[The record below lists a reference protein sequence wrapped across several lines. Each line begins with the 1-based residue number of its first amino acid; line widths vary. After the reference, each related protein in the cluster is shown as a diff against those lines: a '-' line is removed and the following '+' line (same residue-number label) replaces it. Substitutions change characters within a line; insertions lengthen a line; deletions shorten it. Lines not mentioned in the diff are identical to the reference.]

1 MELRGIEIV
10 KVATFLILLSQIQLK
25 MKKYIL
31 IDTEIVN
38 ALMKGKCVDGSI
50 RKTKDGI
57 VFRAYN
63 HQKKETGTSEPD
75 KMLYQTACGHLKESR
90 QRYRMWVSVPKTM
103 GMCKA
108 ANMLEIES
116 GEMTG
121 HLYRQGLEEE
131 GGVINFK
138 H

>member
-1 MELRGIEIV
+1 MRGIEIV

-31 IDTEIVN
+31 IDNEIVN

-50 RKTKDGI
+50 RKTKEGLM
-57 VFRAYN
+57 FRAYN
-63 HQKKETGTSEPD
+63 HVKKATGTSEPD

-131 GGVINFK
+131 GGMIDFK
-138 H
+138 Y

>member
-1 MELRGIEIV
+1 MENV
-10 KVATFLILLSQIQLK
+10 
-25 MKKYIL
+25 KKYIL
-31 IDTEIVN
+31 IDEEIVN
-38 ALMKGKCVDGSI
+38 ALMKGKCVGGSI
-50 RKTKDGI
+50 RMTPEGLA
-57 VFRAYN
+57 FRAYN
-63 HQKKETGTSEPD
+63 HVKKATGISEPD

>member
-1 MELRGIEIV
+1 MRGIEIV

-31 IDTEIVN
+31 IDNEIVN

-50 RKTKDGI
+50 RKTKEGLT
-57 VFRAYN
+57 FRAYN
-63 HQKKETGTSEPD
+63 HVKKTTGTSEPD

-138 H
+138 R

>member
-1 MELRGIEIV
+1 MREIEIV

-31 IDTEIVN
+31 IDNEIVN

-50 RKTKDGI
+50 RKTKEGLM
-57 VFRAYN
+57 FRAYN

>member
-1 MELRGIEIV
+1 MREIEIV

-31 IDTEIVN
+31 IDNEIVN

-63 HQKKETGTSEPD
+63 HQKKVTGTSEPD

>member
-1 MELRGIEIV
+1 MRGIEIV

>member
-1 MELRGIEIV
+1 MENV
-10 KVATFLILLSQIQLK
+10 
-25 MKKYIL
+25 KKYIL
-31 IDTEIVN
+31 IDEEIVN
-38 ALMKGKCVDGSI
+38 ALMKGKCVGGFI
-50 RKTKDGI
+50 RMTPEGLA
-57 VFRAYN
+57 FRAYN
-63 HQKKETGTSEPD
+63 HVKKATGISEPD

-138 H
+138 R